1 MLVKQTAMLLL
12 FAATTFATVAEDQ
25 VAFPGAQGWGRF
37 AKGARASSS
46 PTVYH
51 VTNLNDSGTG
61 SLRDA
66 VSQPNRII
74 VFDVSGI
81 IKINSRIVF
90 AKNLYVA
97 GHTAPGEGVTVY
109 GDGVSFSGS
118 DNIICRY
125 LRVRMGKGG
134 TNGKDCAGI
143 ASGTN
148 MIFDHCSFSWGQDE
162 TFSINPDGKGAIG
175 SITLQNCIFGQG
187 LMTHSAGG
195 LIQADQITLYR
206 NFYCDNS
213 TRNNKIKGI
222 NQYANNVVYNWSNGA
237 YIMGGDSEG
246 KSYVNIQSN
255 LFINGNSTGASADAF
270 TGANADFHCYG
281 VDNWQDNNKDGI
293 FNPFEITKYSAATRE
308 ATPYDYPALELYP
321 GNQLLEK
328 NIPTVGAS
336 LPYRDQSDCYMVD
349 ELMSFGKLGA
359 LISDEG
365 SLAIG
370 IPSSWNWW
378 KGSKPVDTD
387 GDGMP
392 DAWEDANGTDKSKND
407 ATVVAANGYLNI
419 ENYINSIT
427 VDDRQYFLR
436 QPITVASSKS
446 TTTTITLSW
455 RDYTFEEDGFEIE
468 YAEEGTTDYN
478 LAGRTAANATS
489 YVLQNL
495 KSGVFYNVRVRA
507 FGQHNGESQYS
518 EYSTARVS
526 TRPVEA
532 DLVDIDSYDPDV
544 TNSTV
549 VLEGESLL
557 WHTDEELSF
566 EWEDVIKPS
575 DVVASGKGII
585 TVSGNGSIG
594 GEASMN
600 KAGTGT
606 LILNNKNSYEGATVV
621 YDGVL
626 EFNSI
631 ANGGEMS
638 SIGASKN
645 FAQNWIFDGGT
656 YRYTGG
662 NASTDRNAQV
672 KSASTLE
679 VKSATLT
686 MNGAFEGAGDLTI
699 DGNGT
704 VQVPTTNF
712 FSYKGATTIKGGKLY
727 LSTVE
732 AAKAGIG
739 QSSKIILAGGTL
751 STKGETS
758 NYETYSFPIEA
769 MEGTYSY
776 YAPNRNCSI
785 KNALTGAGTIEFV
798 IPYLREYFDAN
809 LTNFTGKI
817 VANGISSEAGS
828 MFMCSGSTWNLPN
841 TQVYLKGN
849 ARMAIWGTNG
859 TGNIGGI
866 SGDASA
872 QLIGSS
878 KQTDG
883 STTIWHVGSANSDEE
898 FRGVIN
904 NLPAG
909 LNSGHNGV
917 TSIDKVGTG
926 YWRLT
931 GNNTYTGSTTVSAGT
946 LIVNGTHSGTGAFNV
961 KKEAMLKGKGS
972 IASRVSLA
980 DGAILCPGD
989 TLVNG
994 SALRLKGGLSM
1005 ATGSE
1010 LIIPLVVDANGK
1022 LVANSLTVTG
1032 AVSVEKGAKLTLDM
1046 VRLGDFEFQKGDA
1059 VPVFSNS
1066 SFTTAAESFEIF
1078 PATPGEG
1085 LEWETSTLL
1094 VDGMLRVK
1102 NEGEEYQGGAITTQ
1116 SYDAV
1121 LDHTYSVQGGANEAG
1136 KFLDLDSHY
1145 YNNWGNVSWAA
1156 QSYTQFTF
1164 DIPAAE
1170 EITSATYSVTV
1181 NCGGSKDGRAIDIN
1195 YMPAGTPRVNTVD
1208 DVPEL
1213 CAKTG
1218 TVVAAYTD
1226 VKRSYATKT
1235 MDATAAVKAM
1245 HEAGQNYVI
1254 FIHSNGAAGGQMY
1267 GKKAS
1272 STNAP
1277 KLSITTKYDPSGIEN
1292 LNVNPTLNQNCI
1304 FDLQGRLVTPA
1315 KGTLFIVNDK
1325 KCVIR

>member
-1 MLVKQTAMLLL
+1 MLVKQTLMTLLVSAMA
-12 FAATTFATVAEDQ
+12 FAGMAADQ
-25 VAFPGAQGWGRF
+25 IAFPGAQGWGRF
-37 AKGARASSS
+37 AKGARATTT

-66 VSQPNRII
+66 VSQPNRIV
-74 VFDVSGI
+74 VFDVSGV
-81 IKINSRIVF
+81 IKISSRIVF

-97 GHTAPGEGVTVY
+97 GQTAPGEGVTVY
-109 GDGVSFSGS
+109 GDGVSFSNSS
-118 DNIICRY
+118 DIICRY

-222 NQYANNVVYNWSNGA
+222 NQYANNVVYNWSNGC

-255 LFINGNSTGASADAF
+255 LFINGPAGGGNCFG
-270 TGANADFHCYG
+270 GANADFHCYG
-281 VDNWQDNNKDGI
+281 IDNWQDSNKDGI
-293 FNPFEITKYSAATRE
+293 YNPSEVTNYSAATRE
-308 ATPYDYPALELYP
+308 ATPYAYPELELYP

-336 LPYRDQSDCYMVD
+336 LPYRDQSDCYMID
-349 ELMSFGKLGA
+349 ELMSLGKQGA

-370 IPSSWNWW
+370 IPSSWSWW
-378 KGSKPVDTD
+378 KGSKPLDTD

-392 DAWEDANGTDKSKND
+392 DAWEEANGTDKSKAD

-446 TTTTITLSW
+446 TTTTVTLTW

-468 YAEEGTTDYN
+468 YAEEGTSDYTV
-478 LAGRTAANATS
+478 AGRTAANATT
-489 YVLQNL
+489 YVLQGL

-507 FGQHNGESQYS
+507 FAQYKGESKYS

-549 VLEGESLL
+549 VLENESLL
-557 WHTDEELSF
+557 WHTDETLSF
-566 EWEDVIKPS
+566 AWEDVIKPS
-575 DVVASGKGII
+575 SVVASGKGVI

-600 KAGTGT
+600 KAGSGT
-606 LILNNKNSYEGATVV
+606 LILNNTNSYEGTTVV
-621 YDGVL
+621 YDGVI

-631 ANGGEMS
+631 ANGGVAS
-638 SIGASKN
+638 AIGASKN

-662 NASTDRNAQV
+662 NAETDRNAQV

-679 VKSATLT
+679 VKSASLTL
-686 MNGAFEGAGDLTI
+686 NGTFEGNGDLTI

-704 VQVPTTNF
+704 VVVPTTKF
-712 FSYKGATTIKGGKLY
+712 FGYKGATILRGKLY

-739 QSSKIILAGGTL
+739 QSSKIVLAGGTL

-758 NYETYSFPIEA
+758 GYETYSFPIEA

-776 YAPNRNCSI
+776 YAPFRNCYI
-785 KNALTGAGTIEFV
+785 KNTLTGAGTIEFK
-798 IPYLREYFDAN
+798 IPYLREYFNAN

-817 VANGISSEAGS
+817 VANGISSESGS
-828 MFMCSGSTWNLPN
+828 MFMCEGSTWNLPN
-841 TQVYLKGN
+841 TQIYLKGN
-849 ARMAIWGTNG
+849 ARMAVWGTNG

-878 KQTDG
+878 KQTKG
-883 STTIWHVGSANSDEE
+883 SATTWNVGSANSDEE
-898 FRGVIN
+898 FRGAIN
-904 NLPAG
+904 DLPAG
-909 LNSGHNGV
+909 LNSAYNGV
-917 TSIDKVGTG
+917 TSINKVGTG
-926 YWRLT
+926 DWRLT
-931 GNNTYTGSTTVSAGT
+931 GNNTYSGSTTVTAGT

-961 KKEAMLKGKGS
+961 KKEATLMGKGT
-972 IASRVSLA
+972 IASRVALA

-994 SALRLKGGLSM
+994 SDLRLKGGLSM
-1005 ATGSE
+1005 AAGSE
-1010 LIIPLVVDANGK
+1010 LIIPLAVDANGK
-1022 LVANSLTVTG
+1022 LVANSVTVTG
-1032 AVSVEKGAKLTLDM
+1032 AVSVVEGAKLTLDM
-1046 VRLGDFEFQKGDA
+1046 VRLGDFQFKSGDA
-1059 VPVFSNS
+1059 IPVFRNS
-1066 SFTTAAESFEIF
+1066 LMTGMGSFTIV
-1078 PATPGEG
+1078 PATPGDS
-1085 LEWETSTLL
+1085 LEWETSTLFD
-1094 VDGMLRVK
+1094 DGLLRVK
-1102 NEGEEYQGGAITTQ
+1102 KEGETFVVRKLITEERQ
-1116 SYDAV
+1116 AV
-1121 LDHTYSVQGGANEAG
+1121 LEHTASVQGGSNTPG
-1136 KFLDLDSHY
+1136 SFLDQTTHY
-1145 YNNWGNVSWAA
+1145 YNNWGSAAWAGQA
-1156 QSYTQFTF
+1156 YSQFKLDIKEYEEVVKAEYT
-1164 DIPAAE
+1164 IM
-1170 EITSATYSVTV
+1170 V
-1181 NCGGSKDGRAIDIN
+1181 NCGGSKDGRALDVC
-1195 YMPAGTPRVNTVD
+1195 YMPVGTTRINTVSD
-1208 DVPEL
+1208 IPALSGKV
-1213 CAKTG
+1213 G
-1218 TVVAAYTD
+1218 TQVASYSD
-1226 VKRSYATKT
+1226 IKRSFAAKKMTATEAVQT
-1235 MDATAAVKAM
+1235 MAK
-1245 HEAGQNYVI
+1245 AGQDYIQFV
-1254 FIHSNGAAGGQMY
+1254 HANGAAGGEIY
-1267 GKKAS
+1267 GKGN

-1277 KLSITTKYDPSGIEN
+1277 KLVYTVQYYEDEVGIETINAN
-1292 LNVNPTLNQNCI
+1292 LNPNLNCI
-1304 FDLQGRLVTPA
+1304 YDMQGKRVGKMLPGNTYLVD
-1315 KGTLFIVNDK
+1315 GK
-1325 KCVIR
+1325 KIIIK